1 MSRMDDGEAPELE
14 QLIYISAATH
24 LMSNEE
30 LTALL
35 SQAKL
40 MNSQCGIT
48 GMLVYS
54 NGSFLQVLE
63 GPKEAVE
70 STYSRIQRDPRH
82 QHCQVLL
89 YHPIDA
95 RLFEGWYMGFES
107 ISTEQLQ
114 ELSGTIDFFG
124 DCPIPERGA
133 AAFQLLS
140 SFRATHDRQYA

>member
-1 MSRMDDGEAPELE
+1 MDVDEAPALE

-30 LTALL
+30 LTELL
-35 SQAKL
+35 GQAKRI
-40 MNSQCGIT
+40 NSQSAVT

-70 STYSRIQRDPRH
+70 STYARIQRDPRH

-89 YHPIDA
+89 IQPIDA
-95 RLFEGWYMGFES
+95 RLFEDWYMGFES
-107 ISTEQLQ
+107 ISTGQLL
-114 ELSGTIDFFG
+114 ELSGSIDFFG

-140 SFRATHDRQYA
+140 SFRHTHNRLYA